1 MKPMP
6 ADGTTESQLRQ
17 ACADLD
23 RRLRSGERCG
33 AERFFADMPL
43 LACND
48 DHAVELIYTEFVT
61 REELGQ
67 QPTPQEFY
75 ARFPHWRSRLER
87 QFQIHDLLRDNLNT
101 DTDSDEPAFI
111 APPADEAEGED
122 EPRRLGN
129 YELQE
134 EMARGGCGVVYRAW
148 QHGLDRVVAVK
159 VLREDLARSRRARRQ
174 FCHEA
179 RVMASLRHRHIM
191 PIHDIGY
198 YRGVIYFS
206 MDFAPDSLA
215 RRGHDYDA
223 SASARLLETV
233 ARAVH
238 HAHQQG
244 VIHCDLKPSNIL
256 LDDHQEPLVSD
267 FGLARLP
274 TGDEE
279 RYGPLV
285 GTPAYMAPEQI
296 DDRYPVCP
304 ATDVWA
310 LGVIFYE
317 LLTGER
323 PFTAA
328 GLVELQDLICEATP
342 LPPQQLQQALDAR
355 LETICLRCLAK
366 VPAERFASAEEL
378 ADQLCRWHQL

>member
-1 MKPMP
+1 MS

-23 RRLRSGERCG
+23 RRLRSGEHCG
-33 AERFFADMPL
+33 AERFFAAAPL

-48 DHAVELIYTEFVT
+48 DHAVELIYTEFVA

-67 QPTPQEFY
+67 RPTPQEFY

-87 QFQIHDLLRDNLNT
+87 QFQIHDLLRDNLSA
-101 DTDSDEPAFI
+101 DADSDEPALV
-111 APPADEAEGED
+111 APPAEEAAAED

-129 YELQE
+129 YELQQE
-134 EMARGGCGVVYRAW
+134 IARGGCGVVYRAW

-159 VLREDLARSRRARRQ
+159 VLRDDLARSRRARKQ

-191 PIHDIGY
+191 PIHDIGVY
-198 YRGVIYFS
+198 HRVIYFS

-215 RRGHDYDA
+215 RHGHDHDA
-223 SASARLLETV
+223 RAAARLLETV

-256 LDDHQEPLVSD
+256 FNEQGEPLVSD

-274 TGDEE
+274 TREGE
-279 RYGPLV
+279 RWGPLA

-296 DDRYPVCP
+296 DERTPVSP
-304 ATDVWA
+304 STDVWA
-310 LGVIFYE
+310 LGVILYE
-317 LLTGER
+317 LFTGER
-323 PFTAA
+323 PFVAS
-328 GLVELQDLICEATP
+328 GLVELQNLICDATP
-342 LPPQQLQQALDAR
+342 LPPRQLQAALDAR
-355 LETICLRCLAK
+355 LEAICFRCLAK
-366 VPAERFASAEEL
+366 NPAERFATAEEL
-378 ADQLCRWHQL
+378 ADQLGRWESR

>member
-1 MKPMP
+1 MP
-6 ADGTTESQLRQ
+6 ADGPTESQLRQ

-23 RRLRSGERCG
+23 RRLRCGERCG

-43 LACND
+43 LASND

-67 QPTPQEFY
+67 QPTPQEFF
-75 ARFPHWRSRLER
+75 ARFPYWRSRLER
-87 QFQIHDLLRDNLNT
+87 QFQIHDLLRDNLNN
-101 DTDSDEPAFI
+101 DGDNDEPEFL
-111 APPADEAEGED
+111 APPAEEAEARD

-129 YELQE
+129 YELQQE
-134 EMARGGCGVVYRAW
+134 LARGGCGVVYRAW

-159 VLREDLARSRRARRQ
+159 VLREDLARSRRARRR

-191 PIHDIGY
+191 PIHDIGF

-206 MDFAPDSLA
+206 MDFAPASLA
-215 RRGHDYDA
+215 RPAHDYDA
-223 SASARLLETV
+223 PAAARLLETV

-256 LDDHQEPLVSD
+256 LDEHGEPLVSD

-274 TGDEE
+274 TGDEK

-296 DDRYPVCP
+296 DERHPVGP

-310 LGVIFYE
+310 LGVILYE

-323 PFTAA
+323 PFAA
-328 GLVELQDLICEATP
+328 ASLVELQDLICEATP
-342 LPPQQLQQALDAR
+342 LPPRQLQATLDAR
-355 LETICLRCLAK
+355 LEAICLRCLAK
-366 VPAERFASAEEL
+366 DPGGRFTSAEEL
-378 ADQLCRWHQL
+378 AGQLCGWDQR